1 MTTIATEATQVPE
14 PTAADLLAEQ
24 IDDLALKAH
33 IRGDASARD
42 AYDQCAEMVRIS
54 GALND
59 VEQLS
64 VELFETQLDVEEA
77 RYDLGKIAWTI
88 ADAITELKRDRPDI
102 RAVIADL
109 TDALGDPGD
118 ENSEEDE

>member
-1 MTTIATEATQVPE
+1 MTTTATETTQAPE

-24 IDDLALKAH
+24 IDNLALKAH
-33 IRGDASARD
+33 LRGDASARD

-64 VELFETQLDVEEA
+64 VELHKARLDVEET
-77 RYDLGKIAWTI
+77 RYDLGELAWAI
-88 ADAITELKRDRPDI
+88 EDAITELKLDHPDI
-102 RAVIADL
+102 KAVIADL

-118 ENSEEDE
+118 ENSEGDE